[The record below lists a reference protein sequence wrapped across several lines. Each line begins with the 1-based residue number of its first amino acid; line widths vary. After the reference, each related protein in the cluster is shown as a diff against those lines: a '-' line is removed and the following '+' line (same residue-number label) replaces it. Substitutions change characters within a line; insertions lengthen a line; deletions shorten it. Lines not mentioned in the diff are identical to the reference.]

1 MKGIKFIL
9 VVIISGIC
17 MASCEKETSTQ
28 NGVLPINDT
37 AACKSCI
44 YQPWC
49 DGSVFVYVDST
60 NDGNNVTVSNK
71 TETLHILGDTL
82 INGVLYSKSTNG
94 QNDIFYHNCTNGVT
108 TLIEY
113 VNTGSS
119 GSALVPIKY
128 TLLKSNEPVG
138 AVWNDVNPGNGID
151 NLYEY
156 KIIAKSANR
165 TVLGIIYSDVI
176 QVHQKISINDSVL
189 GVVIFSESDLYFAKG
204 IGLIDKNIIDGTV
217 NQNVYHRVLQSYI
230 LP

>member
-82 INGVLYSKSTNG
+82 INGVLYSKYTHG
-94 QNDIFYHNCTNGVT
+94 QNDIFYM
-108 TLIEY
+108 
-113 VNTGSS
+113 
-119 GSALVPIKY
+119 
-128 TLLKSNEPVG
+128 
-138 AVWNDVNPGNGID
+138 
-151 NLYEY
+151 
-156 KIIAKSANR
+156 
-165 TVLGIIYSDVI
+165 
-176 QVHQKISINDSVL
+176 
-189 GVVIFSESDLYFAKG
+189 
-204 IGLIDKNIIDGTV
+204 
-217 NQNVYHRVLQSYI
+217 
-230 LP
+230 